1 MLGFTLIV
9 KVTLL
14 LPGLAWSS
22 QGRPRPSLSPRV
34 NRLSN
39 TLNLHTGHCCLR
51 QQHSGI
57 GTIKSMGLTPH
68 EFSGRFWAVIASTFL
83 GFIGMGAVLPA
94 LGPHVRHDLGGT
106 DQTVGFVIGIF
117 SLVALISRFASGPI
131 ADRRGRKVA
140 FLAGLGSCALA
151 GFVYLLPLG
160 LQGAYLGRILQGF
173 GEACLYTGA
182 AAWVI
187 ELGGIHRS
195 GQALGYLSSGIWG
208 GISLGPVI
216 GQALGS
222 FPRAAALQVVSALLG
237 MACLWFVRED
247 YRPNLSRPKGPW
259 IPRGLLLPGLTIGFV
274 NVHYPVLTGFLVLH
288 LTTLGNSGPAAFT
301 AYALVILFS
310 RFFFGGLPDRMPPSR
325 TFYGGLVAMAIGLI
339 GITLAPTPIAAVMA
353 TGILGLGFSFPWSAV
368 ASTVLRRTPEQE
380 RGSVVSVLSAFYD
393 LFVGLSSFAAGIMA
407 KRWGYPSA
415 FVMAAVA
422 VGVAAILGR
431 YVFAVPVQE
440 ESRELAE
447 ALN

>member
-1 MLGFTLIV
+1 
-9 KVTLL
+9 
-14 LPGLAWSS
+14 
-22 QGRPRPSLSPRV
+22 
-34 NRLSN
+34 
-39 TLNLHTGHCCLR
+39 
-51 QQHSGI
+51 
-57 GTIKSMGLTPH
+57 MGLTPH

-140 FLAGLGSCALA
+140 FIAGLGSCALA
-151 GFVYLLPLG
+151 GLVYLLPLG
-160 LQGAYLGRILQGF
+160 LKGAYLGRILQGF

-259 IPRGLLLPGLTIGFV
+259 IPRGLLMPGLTIGFV

-325 TFYGGLVAMAIGLI
+325 TFYAGLVAMAIGLV
-339 GITLAPTPIAAVMA
+339 GITLAPTPISAVVA
-353 TGILGLGFSFPWSAV
+353 TAILGLGFSFPWSAV

-393 LFVGLSSFAAGIMA
+393 LFVGVSSFAAGMMA

-440 ESRELAE
+440 ESREFAE
-447 ALN
+447 AVN

>member
-1 MLGFTLIV
+1 
-9 KVTLL
+9 
-14 LPGLAWSS
+14 
-22 QGRPRPSLSPRV
+22 
-34 NRLSN
+34 
-39 TLNLHTGHCCLR
+39 
-51 QQHSGI
+51 
-57 GTIKSMGLTPH
+57 MGLTPH
-68 EFSGRFWAVIASTFL
+68 EFSSRFWAVIASTFL

-131 ADRRGRKVA
+131 ADRHGRKVA

-151 GFVYLLPLG
+151 GVVYFLPFG
-160 LQGAYLGRILQGF
+160 IKGAYLARILQGF

-195 GQALGYLSSGIWG
+195 AQALGYLSSGVWG

-216 GQALGS
+216 GQAMGT
-222 FPRAAALQVVSALLG
+222 FQGAAALQVVSALLG
-237 MACLWFVRED
+237 MACLWFVDED
-247 YRPNLSRPKGPW
+247 YVPHDEPRKGPW

-288 LTTLGNSGPAAFT
+288 LSTKGRSGPVAFT

-310 RFFFGGLPDRMPPSR
+310 RFFFGGLPDRMEASR
-325 TFYGGLVAMAIGLI
+325 TFYAGLAFMAIGLV
-339 GITLAPTPIAAVMA
+339 GITFAPSPIFAVFA

-368 ASTVLRRTPEQE
+368 TSTVLRRTPERD
-380 RGSVVSVLSAFYD
+380 RGSVVSVLGAFYD
-393 LFVGLSSFAAGIMA
+393 LFVGVSSFAAGMMA
-407 KRWGYPSA
+407 KRLGYPAA
-415 FVMAAVA
+415 FLMAAVA

-431 YVFAVPVQE
+431 HVFAVKVHE
-440 ESRELAE
+440 ESRELVE
-447 ALN
+447 VSR